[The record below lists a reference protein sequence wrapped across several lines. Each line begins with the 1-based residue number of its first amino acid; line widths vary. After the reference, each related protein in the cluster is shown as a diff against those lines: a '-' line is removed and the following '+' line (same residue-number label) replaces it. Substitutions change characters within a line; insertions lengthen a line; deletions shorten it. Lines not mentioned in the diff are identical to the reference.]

1 MLIKNASVI
10 MTPDG
15 IKKSQNILVEGNTIK
30 KIGPSKGMDK
40 TNEVIDASGFLIM
53 PGLINSHTHLAM
65 TLFRGYE
72 DDSPLHKWLEK
83 IFPVEDHLTEKHVYW
98 GSMLGCL
105 EMIKSGTTCFNDMY
119 YFMDSVAKSVNKT
132 GIRGCL
138 TRAISSKGNWKRKLK
153 NIEKN
158 IKNIK
163 NSQRIKWILGPH
175 AIYTCSEE
183 LLLRIKELADKYNK
197 KIHIHVSETEKE
209 VEDCLKENKKRPVE
223 YLDDIGFLS
232 KKVIV
237 AHCCWLN
244 DKEMSILSRRRV
256 SVVHNPI
263 SNMKLAAG
271 ISPVVKMLEKNVN
284 VCLGTDGAASNN
296 NLDMFEEM
304 KTASLLQKV
313 SMKNSSALDAKT
325 CLKIATENGAKALGI
340 NSGVIESGN
349 KADLILINLKSP
361 NLRPM
366 HNPYSA
372 LIYSCHGEN
381 VDTVIVDGKVLMK
394 NRETN
399 LDEEKIYEKIED
411 CKAELF

>member
-1 MLIKNASVI
+1 MLIKNASLI
-10 MTPDG
+10 ITPSEV
-15 IKKSQNILVEGNTIK
+15 KKNQSILIEGNIIK

-40 TNEVIDASGFLIM
+40 TDEVIDASGFLVM
-53 PGLINSHTHLAM
+53 PGLINAHTHLAM

-72 DDSPLHKWLEK
+72 DNLPLQKWLEK
-83 IFPVEDHLTEKHVYW
+83 IFPVEDRLTEKHVYW

-119 YFMDSVAKSVNKT
+119 YFMDEVAKSVGKT

-138 TRAISSKGNWKRKLK
+138 TRAISSKGNWKKRLK
-153 NIEKN
+153 TMTEK

-163 NSQRIKWILGPH
+163 NSSRIEWILGPH

-183 LLLRIKELADKYNK
+183 LLVRIKELADNYNK

-209 VEDCLKENKKRPVE
+209 LKDCLREHGKRPVE
-223 YLDDIGFLS
+223 YLDDIGLMS
-232 KKVIV
+232 NRTIA

-244 DKEMSILSRRRV
+244 DKEMDILSKRGV
-256 SVVHNPI
+256 SVVHNPV

-271 ISPVVKMLEKNVN
+271 IAPVVKMLEKSINVS
-284 VCLGTDGAASNN
+284 LGTDGAASNN

-304 KTASLLQKV
+304 KTASLLQKI
-313 SMKNSSALDAKT
+313 SMKNSLALDAKT
-325 CLKIATENGAKALGI
+325 CLKMATINGAKALGI
-340 NSGVIESGN
+340 NSGVIESGK

-361 NLRPM
+361 NLKPM
-366 HNPYSA
+366 HNPYST
-372 LIYSCHGEN
+372 IVYSCHGEN
-381 VDTVIVDGKVLMK
+381 VDTTIVDGKVLMK
-394 NRETN
+394 NRKTS